1 VITMG
6 RRTLLIQN
14 QIRSTTSGIEFDD
27 ELDLSFAEVV
37 SDESPLPED
46 SVSGTVIQDLNYLRT
61 AVRDIKGNPIEI
73 GWNDQVVGNA
83 TFITLSG
90 ARGALSSLQLFTGS
104 TGDLDVTPDYDTL
117 GGAPPVFISQG
128 DPLNVAIEKLDANL
142 AAISGSITP
151 SEISKQTHIRLNG
164 SLAADT
170 TIDLSVLIAG
180 DPDWTSTGD
189 AITWNSAT
197 DFVENVSVF
206 VNGTLMLPG
215 VDINANRDVYF
226 VGTPDQLAFGFK
238 IKKNESLQIW
248 RFPATP

>member
-1 VITMG
+1 MINMG

-27 ELDLSFAEVV
+27 ELDLSFAEVI

-46 SVSGTVIQDLNYLRT
+46 SVSGTVLQDLNYLRT
-61 AVRDIKGNPIEI
+61 AVRDIKGNPVEI

-90 ARGALSSLQLFTGS
+90 ARGSLSSLQAFTGS
-104 TGDLDVTPDYDTL
+104 TGDSDTAPDYDTL
-117 GGAPPVFISQG
+117 GGPAPVFISQG
-128 DPLNVAIEKLDANL
+128 DPLNVAIEKLDASL
-142 AAISGSITP
+142 VIISGSITP
-151 SEISKQTHIRLNG
+151 SEISKQTHIRING
-164 SLAADT
+164 NLDADT
-170 TIDLSVLIAG
+170 AIDLSDLIAG
-180 DPDWTSTGD
+180 DPNWTSTGD
-189 AITWNSAT
+189 SITWSSAS

-215 VDINANRDVYF
+215 VDINANLDVYF

-248 RFPATP
+248 RFPPAP